1 MQEIIVDEGKIKCLI
16 TGKMR
21 KETPEEYVRQEY
33 CRILL
38 DVYKY
43 PKEHIDVEYPIKV
56 GSTDKRCD
64 IVVFKSEE
72 KSQDNIYWI
81 IETKKK
87 DEKEGIEQLWSYMSA
102 TTSDFGTWT
111 NGDSILFYYKDKA
124 KSNRFIELPDIPKYK
139 ESVDS
144 IGKYNKS
151 DLVKCTDL
159 KGVFKRCNNYFF
171 SNQGLTQDK
180 RFSEILKILFC
191 KIEDEKDLFNEK
203 CDFYVTPEEQKS
215 SKGLKNVRERI
226 TTLSKR

>member
-43 PKEHIDVEYPIKV
+43 PRSHIDVEYSIKV

-64 IVVFKSEE
+64 IVVFNDEE
-72 KSQDNIYWI
+72 KSQDNIYCI
-81 IETKKK
+81 VETKKK
-87 DEKEGIEQLWSYMSA
+87 DEKEGVDQLWSYMSA
-102 TTSDFGTWT
+102 TTASFGTWT
-111 NGDSILFYYKDKA
+111 NGDSILFYYKDVA
-124 KSNRFIELPDIPKYK
+124 RSNRYTELPDIPKYK

-191 KIEDEKDLFNEK
+191 KIEDEKALFAEK
-203 CDFYVTPEEQKS
+203 CGWTGTQEAGQP
-215 SKGLKNVRERI
+215 L
-226 TTLSKR
+226 

>member
-1 MQEIIVDEGKIKCLI
+1 M
-16 TGKMR
+16 
-21 KETPEEYVRQEY
+21 
-33 CRILL
+33 
-38 DVYKY
+38 
-43 PKEHIDVEYPIKV
+43 
-56 GSTDKRCD
+56 
-64 IVVFKSEE
+64 
-72 KSQDNIYWI
+72 
-81 IETKKK
+81 KKK
-87 DEKEGIEQLWSYMSA
+87 RIEQLWSYMSA

-191 KIEDEKDLFNEK
+191 KIEDEKDLFNENAI
-203 CDFYVTPEEQKS
+203 FM
-215 SKGLKNVRERI
+215 
-226 TTLSKR
+226 

>member
-1 MQEIIVDEGKIKCLI
+1 
-16 TGKMR
+16 
-21 KETPEEYVRQEY
+21 
-33 CRILL
+33 
-38 DVYKY
+38 
-43 PKEHIDVEYPIKV
+43 
-56 GSTDKRCD
+56 
-64 IVVFKSEE
+64 
-72 KSQDNIYWI
+72 
-81 IETKKK
+81 
-87 DEKEGIEQLWSYMSA
+87 MSA

-226 TTLSKR
+226 TTLFQKVKQRFHEDNIFEANDEIQLNDRCLCFAIAELQKYSLLDTNVDIKGVAFETFVGANLRGEHGEFLHQEKLC

>member
-43 PKEHIDVEYPIKV
+43 PKSHIDVEYPIKV

-64 IVVFKSEE
+64 IVVFNDEE

-81 IETKKK
+81 VETKKK
-87 DEKEGIEQLWSYMSA
+87 DEKEGVDQLWSYMSA
-102 TTSDFGTWT
+102 TTASFGTWT
-111 NGDSILFYYKDKA
+111 NGDGILFYYKDA
-124 KSNRFIELPDIPKYK
+124 TRSNRYTELPDIPKYK

-144 IGKYNKS
+144 IGKYFRKT
-151 DLVKCTDL
+151 LV
-159 KGVFKRCNNYFF
+159 
-171 SNQGLTQDK
+171 
-180 RFSEILKILFC
+180 
-191 KIEDEKDLFNEK
+191 
-203 CDFYVTPEEQKS
+203 
-215 SKGLKNVRERI
+215 
-226 TTLSKR
+226 LS

>member
-43 PKEHIDVEYPIKV
+43 PKSHIDVEYPIKV

-64 IVVFKSEE
+64 IVVFNDEE

-81 IETKKK
+81 VETKKK
-87 DEKEGIEQLWSYMSA
+87 DEKEGVDQLWSYMSA
-102 TTSDFGTWT
+102 TTASFGTWT
-111 NGDSILFYYKDKA
+111 NGDGILFYYKDA
-124 KSNRFIELPDIPKYK
+124 TRSNRYTELPDIPKYK

-144 IGKYNKS
+144 IGKYNNVNMSNDVSVYSWRYKRGVYS
-151 DLVKCTDL
+151 TGIFLLQGSWSTFYQNFSCFKALYKC
-159 KGVFKRCNNYFF
+159 K
-171 SNQGLTQDK
+171 
-180 RFSEILKILFC
+180 
-191 KIEDEKDLFNEK
+191 
-203 CDFYVTPEEQKS
+203 
-215 SKGLKNVRERI
+215 
-226 TTLSKR
+226 